1 MKKIIHTHA
10 SVLFYSIFTLI
21 IVALLWGF
29 HLETRTP
36 NLFLA
41 TMVTIVLCG
50 YWFIFYFQILKN
62 NRIQLLLFIVAV
74 TSGVY
79 GFKFHAIEDYS
90 ITNALYSTFRL
101 FLLDVDPVFSK
112 SASKFTT
119 YPLAIEIARWTAAAY
134 TISTLFSLIYLFFNQ
149 SFKLVLYRI
158 FGNHIVIS
166 GYHHK
171 SKVLIENL
179 RKQQKKVVLI
189 VEEIS
194 ESQMTYMRELG
205 VILLIGKQGSTSLY
219 KKCKLSSA
227 EYFIIFN
234 EEDSKNLNEILALNE
249 FVKETGVSLSLKQV
263 IVHLAYHQSYEL
275 FEEIETDLSLKTNRA
290 DYLPVKPFNLQKV
303 VAEKLFNEYPLHK
316 GYEERLRNPN
326 GEALH
331 LLFIGF
337 GQTGQHLALQAI
349 ERAHYINSAQLKI
362 TILDKHAEKV
372 KKEWYENYPK
382 SKRVADLTFHTID
395 IETDSIDDY
404 VHAAEAA
411 YTHIFVCLKD
421 DFDDLKAG
429 IQLGKTIPH
438 LPIYL
443 KLSEKAQISH
453 WLHTNTEKFNKLY
466 LFGNYE
472 EILTYDYVVNDQLE
486 DRAKNIHEA
495 YRKSKEEGAKK
506 KQGTWDQLSTFL
518 KESNRNQLNHAE
530 VKLMLMGLKAVPA
543 GEIEKSGHK
552 ALTPEEYIAAAQE
565 HLTLLGAAEHHRWNA
580 FHFLRGW
587 DILEE
592 IVDGKTKDPDKRLH
606 ACLVSYDDLKKIE
619 EITGEDYQKYDSDVV
634 LELYQTMQMGGYRI
648 VKEI

>member
-1 MKKIIHTHA
+1 MKKYIYTHA
-10 SVLFYSIFTLI
+10 TVLIYSLYTLI
-21 IVALLWGF
+21 MVALLWGF
-29 HLETRTP
+29 HLKEGTP
-36 NLFLA
+36 NYVLA
-41 TMVTIVLCG
+41 TIITIVLCG
-50 YWFIFYFQILKN
+50 YWFIFYYRILKK
-62 NRIQLLLFIVAV
+62 NRIQVLLFIVAV
-74 TSGVY
+74 TTGVY
-79 GFKFHAIEDYS
+79 GFKFQAIEEYS
-90 ITNALYSTFRL
+90 LTNALYSTFRL

-119 YPLAIEIARWTAAAY
+119 YPLAIEISRWTAAAY

-149 SFKLVLYRI
+149 SLKLALYRI

-166 GYHHK
+166 GYHKK

-194 ESQMTYMRELG
+194 ESQMTYLRELG

-227 EYFIIFN
+227 EYFIIFH
-234 EEDSKNLNEILALNE
+234 EEDSKNLNEILSLNV

-263 IVHLAYHQSYEL
+263 IVHLGYHQSYEL

-290 DYLPVKPFNLQKV
+290 DYLPVKPFNLQKL
-303 VAEKLFNEYPLHK
+303 VAEKLFNEYPLHE
-316 GYEERLRNPN
+316 GYEERLRSPN

-331 LLFIGF
+331 LLIIGF
-337 GQTGQHLALQAI
+337 GQTGQHLAVQAI
-349 ERAHYINSAQLKI
+349 ERAHYINSAQIKI

-372 KKEWYENYPK
+372 KKDWYDNYPK

-404 VHAAEAA
+404 VLAKEAG

-421 DFDDLKAG
+421 DFEDLKAG

-472 EILTYDYVVNDQLE
+472 EALTYDYVVNDQLE
-486 DRAKNIHEA
+486 NRAKNIHEA
-495 YRKSKEEGAKK
+495 YKTSKEVGSKK

-530 VKLMLMGLKAVPA
+530 VKLMLMGLKAVA
-543 GEIEKSGHK
+543 ADEIAKSGQK
-552 ALTPEEYIAAAQE
+552 ALTAKEYLAVAQE
-565 HLTLLGAAEHHRWNA
+565 QLALLGAAEHQRWNA

-587 DILEE
+587 DTLEE
-592 IVDGKTKDPDKRLH
+592 IADGKTKDPDKRLH
-606 ACLVSYDDLKKIE
+606 ACLVTYDDLKKIE
-619 EITGEDYQKYDSDVV
+619 EITGEDYQKYDCDVV
-634 LELYQTMQMGGYRI
+634 LELYQTMQMGRYGI
-648 VKEI
+648 VKE

>member
-1 MKKIIHTHA
+1 MKKIIHSHA
-10 SVLFYSIFTLI
+10 TVLIYSLFTLI
-21 IVALLWGF
+21 IAALLWGF
-29 HLETRTP
+29 YLKEGTP
-36 NLFLA
+36 NRVLA
-41 TMVTIVLCG
+41 TLVTIVLCG
-50 YWFIFYFQILKN
+50 YWFIFYYRILKK
-62 NRIQLLLFIVAV
+62 NRIQVLLFIVAV
-74 TSGVY
+74 TTGVY
-79 GFKFHAIEDYS
+79 GFKFQGIEEYS

-119 YPLAIEIARWTAAAY
+119 YPLSIEIARWTAAAY

-149 SFKLVLYRI
+149 SLKLVIYRI

-166 GYHHK
+166 GYHNK

-179 RKQQKKVVLI
+179 RKQKKKVVLI

-194 ESQMTYMRELG
+194 ETQMTYLRELG

-227 EYFIIFN
+227 EYFIIFH

-263 IVHLAYHQSYEL
+263 IVHLGYHQSYEL
-275 FEEIETDLSLKTNRA
+275 FEEIETDLSLKTNQA
-290 DYLPVKPFNLQKV
+290 TYLPVKPFNLQQL
-303 VAEKLFNEYPLHK
+303 VAERLFNEYPLHV
-316 GYEERLRNPN
+316 GYEERLRDPN
-326 GEALH
+326 GEGLH

-337 GQTGQHLALQAI
+337 GQTGQQLAVQAI
-349 ERAHYINSAQLKI
+349 ERAHYINSAQIKM

-372 KKEWYENYPK
+372 KKEWYDNYPK
-382 SKRVADLTFHTID
+382 SNRVADLKFHSID

-404 VHAAEAA
+404 VTAADVA
-411 YTHIFVCLKD
+411 YSHIFVCLKN
-421 DFDDLKAG
+421 DFEDLKAG
-429 IQLGKTIPH
+429 LQLGKTLPH

-453 WLHTNTEKFNKLY
+453 WLHTNTEKFKKLY

-472 EILTYDYVVNDQLE
+472 DVLTFDYVVNDQLE
-486 DRAKNIHEA
+486 DRAKSIHKA
-495 YRKSKEEGAKK
+495 YRKSKVAESKK

-543 GEIEKSGHK
+543 GEVAMNGQK
-552 ALTPEEYIAAAQE
+552 ALTPQEYLAAAQE
-565 HLTLLGAAEHHRWNA
+565 KLSLLGAAEHHRWNA
-580 FHFLRGW
+580 FHFLKGW

-592 IVDGKTKDPDKRLH
+592 IVDGKTKDTDKRLH

-619 EITGEDYQKYDSDVV
+619 EITGEDYQKYDRDVV
-634 LELYQTMQMGGYRI
+634 LELYQTMHMGGYKI